1 MSANRGRYFSGKPQR
16 KLPER
21 PASGDTFLIVV
32 EGEDTERIYLDAVR
46 DRLKRKPAM
55 VVVYHGAHTDP
66 EGIVRE
72 AINKKEAQKGKA
84 GKGTT
89 EPYDQV
95 WVVFDREKKNDPRLT
110 QFPKALQL
118 AEANDIRVAHSIPS
132 FEFWLLLHFRYTT
145 ASCHDCDAV
154 VKMLNRFIRNYSKS
168 DLPMGDLIN
177 RIPTAMKHA
186 AQCHNHWAS
195 APGDGYPSTHV
206 DKLLQELN
214 DSAQADLRI
223 FKSRA

>member
-16 KLPER
+16 KMPAR

-32 EGEDTERIYLDAVR
+32 EGENTERLYLDAVR

-55 VVVYHGAHTDP
+55 VVVYHGTHTDP

-72 AINKKEAQKGKA
+72 AIKLKETQKGKA

-95 WVVFDREKKNDPRLT
+95 WVVFDREKKNEPRRT

-118 AEANDIRVAHSIPS
+118 AGANDIRVAHSIPS
-132 FEFWLLLHFRYTT
+132 FEFWLLLHFEYTT
-145 ASCHDCDAV
+145 ASCHDCAAV
-154 VKMLNRFIRNYSKS
+154 MKKLNRFIKNYSKS
-168 DLPMGDLIN
+168 ALPLEDLLS
-177 RIPTAMKHA
+177 RIRTAMKHA
-186 AQCHNHWAS
+186 AQCHNHWAT

-206 DKLLQELN
+206 DKLIRELN
-214 DSAQADLRI
+214 DSAQAELRL
-223 FKSRA
+223 F